1 MQDIQVH
8 GLPRETVEQIR
19 LRATLNNR
27 APEDEARIMVELSVL
42 REELEETS
50 GRLFRLL
57 TRRLQLG
64 ESREK
69 SVAEI
74 LARGHGYERRAHAC
88 G

>member
-8 GLPRETVEQIR
+8 GLPRETVEHIR

-42 REELEETS
+42 REELKETS

-57 TRRLQLG
+57 ARRLQLG
-64 ESREK
+64 ESRER

-74 LARGHGYERRAHAC
+74 LALGYGYERRARAC